1 MPSDV
6 GFGLDEVDT
15 SAPTRSAR
23 LKWVVVVDATVPGGR
38 AMNAAICVAAATA
51 ADVRGLLGSPATD
64 GDGESHPGL
73 PWAGCTVL
81 VADGETLKDIRAKAN
96 ERPDI
101 YVADMPEAAQATR
114 VYDEYLAV
122 MASTPAVEVAPLAVS
137 IVGPRNRVDRIV
149 GRLSLLA

>member
-6 GFGLDEVDT
+6 GFDLDEVDT

-23 LKWVVVVDATVPGGR
+23 LKWVVVVDGTIPGGR
-38 AMNAAICVAAATA
+38 ATNAAICVAAATA
-51 ADVRGLLGSPATD
+51 VDVRGLLGGSAAD
-64 GDGESHPGL
+64 GDGQSHPGL

-81 VADGETLKDIRAKAN
+81 VADGETLRGISAKAR

-114 VYDEYLAV
+114 VYDEYLGV

-149 GRLSLLA
+149 GRLPLLG

>member
-1 MPSDV
+1 MPGDV
-6 GFGLDEVDT
+6 GFELDEVDQ

-23 LKWVVVVDATVPGGR
+23 LKWVVVVDGTVARGR

-51 ADVRGLLGSPATD
+51 VDVRGLLGGPAID
-64 GDGESHPGL
+64 GDGQSHPGL

-81 VADGETLKDIRAKAN
+81 AADGEALKGILAKAK
-96 ERPDI
+96 ERQDI

-122 MASTPAVEVAPLAVS
+122 MASLPAAEIAPLAVS
-137 IVGPRNRVDRIV
+137 MVGPRNRIDRIV